1 MRKIKNSNI
10 LKKLIISFLMLVI
23 LMNTIMS
30 NKAEARGIGDYLDET
45 AKKAVNS
52 IGIILYKAEYGILK
66 FADKLFCDDAH
77 QNDEQIYISPE
88 TIIKGKF
95 LSLNA
100 NIFEDIQPGSGDY
113 YDSGD
118 VGGGNGKILAAR
130 TNLRK
135 TISGWYYAL
144 RNLALVALLSI
155 LVYVGI
161 RMVLT
166 SVSQDKAKYKGM
178 LVDWLVAICLLF
190 VLHFIMIVTLN
201 VTSTITNAIGT
212 KGNNLNLLQKPSEIV
227 TGVLESGYDT
237 MEWTDPDDGEVYTT
251 ADVFVQEL
259 IIFVIIL
266 YTGIFLWKYLKRMIT
281 IIFLVLLAPISCI
294 TYPIDKI
301 GDGKAQAFNTWLQ
314 EFIYN
319 VIIQPFHLLIY
330 IVLVSSAIDLANSN
344 IIYTICCFSV
354 IIPAEKFIKQMF
366 GFRDQLGSPLG
377 TFAGGALFSKV
388 LDSFKSGKTTSD
400 GGKGGNSGGSKDDEE
415 RELPPN
421 NKEIDEPEDVYSDDG
436 SDGLDDPSGPENS
449 DESMPELESSSEGQ
463 EGITDGSDENVEGDS
478 SDSGIDGLDN
488 AIDGESD
495 EIGEGS
501 EVPEENEASEGDE
514 DENIAEDGQG
524 EGNQSNANDS
534 ANEEKKKKNSRLN
547 RVKNKGKMRFNRY
560 LQRTYGSTTAAG
572 VAKGVGIRALK
583 ATGRGIYRTGKGV
596 VRGTIK
602 GATTLGLGLAAGT
615 MSMMLGGKFSNGAV
629 TGAALGAKVGG
640 GITNQLDKVTS
651 GVEKFATNTARD
663 FTYSDEQLDERDFK
677 KNNDNIRLAQR
688 NFANRHDGQQ
698 PNGRELK
705 DELNKMYEMKQHG
718 IDEAYFNRTLSQY
731 EDYLEDGMD
740 EKDAFDTA
748 MSSAIDA
755 QEYKAADFRDSK
767 KVAQIYEEKMAALRN
782 SAEMRGKKLDER
794 RASERVSKVLLG
806 AANMKGVKGVK
817 IPTINTNPR
826 IPSQSSEKIKIKIGS
841 EVTDKIAE
849 GYKNE
854 SDLIQSL
861 AESARQSISGKATP
875 EKIDVAVE
883 AEIGK
888 FEKYLNN
895 KDAQSAVA
903 NLNGNARNHEMAM
916 RYNVKLKHGIK
927 DEKAVSEIR
936 DLEGKLGKKNTE
948 LADKLS
954 RKLSSPQFKNNGGN
968 REELV
973 KEITDKFTREAS
985 EAVNDNGSIDKTAE
999 HIVDLAGK
1007 YSGIDFNSNIE

>member
-1 MRKIKNSNI
+1 MKKNKNSNI

-23 LMNTIMS
+23 LINTFMS
-30 NKAEARGIGDYLDET
+30 NKVEAVFGIDLDEV
-45 AKKAVNS
+45 AKKAVSN
-52 IGIILYKAEYGILK
+52 IGIILYKAEYKILK
-66 FADKLFCDDAH
+66 FADKIFCDDAH
-77 QNDEQIYISPE
+77 QSDEQIYISPE

-95 LSLNA
+95 SLLNA
-100 NIFEDIQPGSGDY
+100 NIFENIQPGNSDY

-118 VGGGNGKILAAR
+118 SGGINGRIVVGRN
-130 TNLRK
+130 NLRK

-212 KGNNLNLLQKPSEIV
+212 KGNNLNLLQKPSEII
-227 TGVLESGYDT
+227 TGVLGSGYDT
-237 MEWTDPDDGEVYTT
+237 MEWTDPDDGEVYERE
-251 ADVFVQEL
+251 DVFVQEL

-281 IIFLVLLAPISCI
+281 IVFLVLLAPISCI

-344 IIYTICCFSV
+344 IIYTICCFSA

-388 LDSFKSGKTTSD
+388 LDSFKSGKATSD
-400 GGKGGNSGGSKDDEE
+400 GGKGGNSGGSKDDED

-436 SDGLDDPSGPENS
+436 SDGLDDPSGSDNP
-449 DESMPELESSSEGQ
+449 DESTPELESSSEGQ
-463 EGITDGSDENVEGDS
+463 EGITDGSDENVEGDPN
-478 SDSGIDGLDN
+478 DTGEDGSDN

-495 EIGEGS
+495 EIGE
-501 EVPEENEASEGDE
+501 ENETPEENEASEGDE

-524 EGNQSNANDS
+524 EGGQPNANDS
-534 ANEEKKKKNSRLN
+534 ANEEKKKKNGRLT
-547 RVKNKGKMRFNRY
+547 RVGRKAKKRFNRH
-560 LQRTYGSTTAAG
+560 LQKTYGATTAAG

-583 ATGRGIYRTGKGV
+583 ATGRGVYKAGKGV

-615 MSMMLGGKFSNGAV
+615 MSMMLGGKFSSGAV
-629 TGAALGAKVGG
+629 TGAALGAKIGG

-663 FTYSDEQLDERDFK
+663 FMYSDEQLDERDFK
-677 KNNDNIRLAQR
+677 KKDYNIRQAQN
-688 NFANRHDGQQ
+688 NFAFRHDGRQ
-698 PNGRELK
+698 PNGKELK
-705 DELNKMYEMKQHG
+705 EELDKMYQMKQHG
-718 IDEAYFNRTLSQY
+718 IDEDYFNRTLGQY

-755 QEYKAADFRDSK
+755 QEYKAADFRDPK
-767 KVAQIYEEKMAALRN
+767 KVAQLYEEKMAALRN

-794 RASERVSKVLLG
+794 KASERVSKVLLG

-826 IPSQSSEKIKIKIGS
+826 IPSQSSEKIRIKIGS

-849 GYKNE
+849 GYKDE
-854 SDLIQSL
+854 SDLIQSI
-861 AESARQSISGKATP
+861 AESARQSISGTATQ

-927 DEKAVSEIR
+927 DEKAISDIR
-936 DLEGKLGKKNTE
+936 DLEGKLGRKNTE

-954 RKLSSPQFKNNGGN
+954 REISSPRFKSSGRNK
-968 REELV
+968 EDLV
-973 KEITDKFTREAS
+973 KEVTNQITEKTT
-985 EAVNDNGSIDKTAE
+985 EAVNGNINNTAE
-999 HIVDLAGK
+999 SVVDLAGK
-1007 YSGIDFNSNIE
+1007 YSGINF